1 MEINRTIE
9 KMILEQKEKESK
21 LANLISQDLE
31 RAYEFVLSEVGKL
44 VKYKDRTFV
53 PNKLANEL
61 DLVYNELVERYP
73 EYEDELY
80 ELLPNKYEED
90 LVSKDRYLRI
100 ITSIAML
107 VFIKSFLEHMFGE
120 QTFDGFEQFKDNPV
134 LGYKL
139 IDRLIK
145 NVKHLSYMLMAWA
158 TTFLDTGQLDEGAFK
173 VSKAVVSWF
182 KAIVTDF
189 MTYYSRYDKLWE
201 LQRKGIKSYQ
211 FYTSEDER
219 VCSECGAIHEEVFSV
234 NEAIVGSNF
243 PPIHNR
249 CRCWIVE
256 VED

>member
-1 MEINRTIE
+1 MEINQTIE
-9 KMILEQKEKESK
+9 KMILEQKELETK
-21 LANLISQDLE
+21 LADLTAEDLE

-44 VKYKDRTFV
+44 VRYKDRTFV
-53 PNKLANEL
+53 PNKLAKRLNI
-61 DLVYNELVERYP
+61 VYNELVERYP

-107 VFIKSFLEHMFGE
+107 VFIKSFLERMFGE
-120 QTFDGFEQFKDNPV
+120 LEFYEFEQFKDNPV

-158 TTFLDTGQLDEGAFK
+158 ITFLETGKLEDGAFK
-173 VSKAVVSWF
+173 LSKAVVSWF
-182 KAIVTDF
+182 KGIIMDYL
-189 MTYYSRYDKLWE
+189 TYYGRYDKLWE
-201 LQRKGIKSYQ
+201 LKRKGVKTYQ

-219 VCSECGAIHEEVFSV
+219 VCSECGELHEDEFPVS
-234 NEAIVGSNF
+234 EAIVGSNF